1 VPQRKPHSAED
12 RMSGYVQPT
21 GGDEQT
27 GSFESDEPEVGYAKA
42 HTFRDWN
49 RCSLVG

>member
-1 VPQRKPHSAED
+1 
-12 RMSGYVQPT
+12 MFGYVQPT

-27 GSFESDEPEVGYAKA
+27 GSFGSGELEAGYAKA
-42 HTFRDWN
+42 HTFKDWN